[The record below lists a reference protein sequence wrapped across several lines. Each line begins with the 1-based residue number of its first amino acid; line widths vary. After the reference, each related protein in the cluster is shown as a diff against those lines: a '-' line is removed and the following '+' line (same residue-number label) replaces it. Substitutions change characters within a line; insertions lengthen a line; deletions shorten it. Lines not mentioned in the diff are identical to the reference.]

1 MRRAV
6 GRGRKTAEVKQQLER
21 HLKPA
26 RIRGSGFVEEP
37 SHRRLALVILRRQ
50 PFSVTVTGLFSA
62 SVGKSPGFRTDRPP
76 ARADGLSLLETGVPR
91 RLQ

>member
-1 MRRAV
+1 V
-6 GRGRKTAEVKQQLER
+6 T
-21 HLKPA
+21 
-26 RIRGSGFVEEP
+26 
-37 SHRRLALVILRRQ
+37 LRRQ

-62 SVGKSPGFRTDRPP
+62 SVGKSPGFRTDRPL